1 MEARRITSFCR
12 VPEKERGWWL
22 GVEVLLKQ
30 NFFFK
35 IGETSVSLNIYDK
48 NPVERELLTIQK
60 RKRYLILYDS

>member
-1 MEARRITSFCR
+1 MAGSGSVAQAE
-12 VPEKERGWWL
+12 
-22 GVEVLLKQ
+22 
-30 NFFFK
+30 FFFK